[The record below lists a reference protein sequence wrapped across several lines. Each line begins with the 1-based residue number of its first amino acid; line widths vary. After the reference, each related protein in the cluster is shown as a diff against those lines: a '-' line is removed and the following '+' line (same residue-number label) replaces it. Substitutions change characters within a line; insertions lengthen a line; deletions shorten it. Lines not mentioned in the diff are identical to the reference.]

1 MTSFHGLLKI
11 LHNITHVINRLLKK
25 KPLLVSFLHDKRD
38 NSENRMYIV
47 NKCALGGVLHMMQR
61 VHLITTDNHYCI
73 GIHEFNICDF
83 LNSKLVT
90 DKILTKR
97 QYLVT

>member
-1 MTSFHGLLKI
+1 MAYWKFFIT
-11 LHNITHVINRLLKK
+11 LHMLYTDFKK

-61 VHLITTDNHYCI
+61 VHLISTDNLYCI

-83 LNSKLVT
+83 
-90 DKILTKR
+90 
-97 QYLVT
+97 

>member
-11 LHNITHVINRLLKK
+11 LHNITHVIYVK

-47 NKCALGGVLHMMQR
+47 NKCALGVLHMMQR

-97 QYLVT
+97 QYLVVT